1 MIKTILDTI
10 SLWLV
15 PLIILVIL
23 FSGIIKKMPVYELF
37 VDGAKD
43 GVKIGFNIF
52 PYLLAIIIA
61 ISMLRAS
68 GFVEFLTNGLNG
80 IFTAINVPVD
90 VFPIMIFRSLSGSAI
105 LGVLEDI
112 VSNNDV
118 TSFTSRLA
126 AIMVGSSETT
136 FYVLAVYFGSV
147 GIKKFRYAILTG
159 VLADIIGIVLAILVA
174 RLFFLASIV

>member
-15 PLIILVIL
+15 PLIILIIL

-52 PYLLAIIIA
+52 PYLLAIIVA

-136 FYVLAVYFGSV
+136 FYVLTVYFGSV
-147 GIKKFRYAILTG
+147 GIKKYRYALWVGI
-159 VLADIIGIVLAILVA
+159 LADIVGILTAIFVA
-174 RLFFLASIV
+174 YWFFA

>member
-1 MIKTILDTI
+1 MIKTLLDTI

-15 PLIILVIL
+15 PLIILVVL
-23 FSGIIKKMPVYELF
+23 LSGIVKKLPVYELF

-43 GVKIGFNIF
+43 GIKIGVNIF
-52 PYLLAIIIA
+52 PYLLAIIVA

-68 GFVEFLTNGLNG
+68 DFVEFLTENLKN
-80 IFTAINVPVD
+80 IFNIGNVPVD

-112 VSNNDV
+112 VSNHDV
-118 TSFTSRLA
+118 NAYTSRLA

-136 FYVLAVYFGSV
+136 FYVLTVYFGSV
-147 GIKKFRYAILTG
+147 GIKKYRYALFTG
-159 VLADIIGIVLAILVA
+159 ILADIVGILAAIFVA
-174 RLFFLASIV
+174 NWFFA

>member
-10 SLWLV
+10 SLWLIPV
-15 PLIILVIL
+15 IILAVL
-23 FSGIIKKMPVYELF
+23 FSGIIKKLPVYELF

-52 PYLLAIIIA
+52 PYLLAIIVA

-68 GFVEFLTNGLNG
+68 GFVEFLTTGLEGLFN
-80 IFTAINVPVD
+80 AINVPVD
-90 VFPIMIFRSLSGSAI
+90 VFSIMIFRSLSGSAI

-118 TSFTSRLA
+118 NSFTSRLA

-136 FYVLAVYFGSV
+136 FYVLTVYFGSV
-147 GIKKFRYAILTG
+147 GIKKYRYALYVGI
-159 VLADIIGIVLAILVA
+159 LADIVGILAAIFVAYLVKG
-174 RLFFLASIV
+174 

>member
-1 MIKTILDTI
+1 MTKTILDTI

-52 PYLLAIIIA
+52 PYLLAIIVA

-68 GFVEFLTNGLNG
+68 GFVEFLTNNL
-80 IFTAINVPVD
+80 
-90 VFPIMIFRSLSGSAI
+90 
-105 LGVLEDI
+105 
-112 VSNNDV
+112 
-118 TSFTSRLA
+118 
-126 AIMVGSSETT
+126 
-136 FYVLAVYFGSV
+136 
-147 GIKKFRYAILTG
+147 KF
-159 VLADIIGIVLAILVA
+159 
-174 RLFFLASIV
+174 

>member
-1 MIKTILDTI
+1 MIKTIIDTI

-15 PLIILVIL
+15 PVIILGVL
-23 FSGIIKKMPVYELF
+23 FSGIIKKLPIYELF

-52 PYLLAIIIA
+52 PYLMAIIVA

-68 GFVEFLTNGLNG
+68 GFVEFLTNNLKD
-80 IFTAINVPVD
+80 FFALINIPVD
-90 VFPIMIFRSLSGSAI
+90 VFPIMIFRSFSGSAI

-112 VSNNDV
+112 VSNNDIN
-118 TSFTSRLA
+118 SFTSRLA

-136 FYVLAVYFGSV
+136 FYVLTVYFGSV
-147 GIKKFRYAILTG
+147 GIKKYRYALLTG
-159 VLADIIGIVLAILVA
+159 ILADIVGIITAIFVSYW
-174 RLFFLASIV
+174 FFA